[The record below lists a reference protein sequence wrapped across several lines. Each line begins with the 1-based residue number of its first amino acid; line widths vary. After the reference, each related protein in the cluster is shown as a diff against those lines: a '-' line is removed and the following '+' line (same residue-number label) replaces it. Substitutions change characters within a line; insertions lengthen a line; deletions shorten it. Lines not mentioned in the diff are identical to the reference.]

1 MVYGRLFVH
10 VGAFMPLG
18 ISFEL
23 CLHAL
28 FYVAGHTILW
38 AYLTSAWLL
47 CGSCMDAVWPPS
59 NARAKLSAWVDG
71 IHWMQSWKRGPPLPY
86 QTEFPNN
93 LLLHGFQHYMRFHL
107 VFTAFWGSEIFIQ
120 SFIFK
125 LSLYLSFSAQRPYRA
140 ISSSISPQWVKE
152 GWKWVEYDRTYPGG
166 FVGTIWPHRN
176 CHWGPQK
183 WLSFAPEKK
192 KEIGPEMLIWP
203 KAVPAA
209 SNRLNKATNGLKMT
223 AYMQSGTLG
232 YFNPA

>member
-1 MVYGRLFVH
+1 MLYLVICVLCVTSKWICTCIWYHGVSDIMVYGRLVVH
-10 VGAFMPLG
+10 VWAFTPLG
-18 ISFEL
+18 ISFQFF
-23 CLHAL
+23 LHAP

-47 CGSCMDAVWPPS
+47 CVSCMDAVWPPS
-59 NARAKLSAWVDG
+59 NARAKLSAWADATMEEGTAIAIPDRISEQPFTPRLSTLYAIPFGLFCILRLKNIYSV
-71 IHWMQSWKRGPPLPY
+71 IH
-86 QTEFPNN
+86 
-93 LLLHGFQHYMRFHL
+93 FQI
-107 VFTAFWGSEIFIQ
+107 VI
-120 SFIFK
+120 

-192 KEIGPEMLIWP
+192 KYHQRWG
-203 KAVPAA
+203 
-209 SNRLNKATNGLKMT
+209 
-223 AYMQSGTLG
+223 
-232 YFNPA
+232 